1 MCKRKAACRLI
12 YLHITLAVHSS
23 STSDERTFTIL
34 CTVNTVPH
42 TLKLVTVEL
51 ICRQVLFT
59 CICAELRVD
68 CLGEADK
75 VFSQKTM
82 KLLYSITNKDIAN
95 TVMQLGRGCCIYLLL
110 YRNLQDIPVCVFTV
124 YSVVCFLYF
133 SLLVIF
139 IYCRITLQLC
149 NDSNFCLKCIGEFYC
164 ICTTL
169 FMLHTATDI
178 NLQDVSCFPKG
189 GFCNSVWN

>member
-1 MCKRKAACRLI
+1 MHGMSIRKAACRLI

-68 CLGEADK
+68 CLGEAYK

-82 KLLYSITNKDIAN
+82 TLLYSITNKDIAN
-95 TVMQLGRGCCIYLLL
+95 TVMQLGRGCCIYLFNAVQKLTGYSSISLQYIFSSIYVFLL
-110 YRNLQDIPVCVFTV
+110 YIQLFVFCT
-124 YSVVCFLYF
+124 FLF
-133 SLLVIF
+133 
-139 IYCRITLQLC
+139 
-149 NDSNFCLKCIGEFYC
+149 
-164 ICTTL
+164 
-169 FMLHTATDI
+169 
-178 NLQDVSCFPKG
+178 
-189 GFCNSVWN
+189 

>member
-1 MCKRKAACRLI
+1 MHGMSIRKAACWLI

-68 CLGEADK
+68 CLGEAGK

-82 KLLYSITNKDIAN
+82 KLLYSITNKDITN
-95 TVMQLGRGCCIYLLL
+95 TVMQLGRGCCIYLFIAVQKLTG
-110 YRNLQDIPVCVFTV
+110 YSSVC
-124 YSVVCFLYF
+124 
-133 SLLVIF
+133 
-139 IYCRITLQLC
+139 
-149 NDSNFCLKCIGEFYC
+149 FYC
-164 ICTTL
+164 IFSCL
-169 FMLHTATDI
+169 FFVLFSSSDFH
-178 NLQDVSCFPKG
+178 LL
-189 GFCNSVWN
+189 

>member
-1 MCKRKAACRLI
+1 MSIRKAACRLI

-34 CTVNTVPH
+34 CTVPNTI
-42 TLKLVTVEL
+42 KFVTVEL

-82 KLLYSITNKDIAN
+82 KLLYSITNKDITN
-95 TVMQLGRGCCIYLLL
+95 TVMQLGRGCCIYLFIAAETDRIFQCVFLL
-110 YRNLQDIPVCVFTV
+110 YIQLFVFCT
-124 YSVVCFLYF
+124 FLF
-133 SLLVIF
+133 
-139 IYCRITLQLC
+139 
-149 NDSNFCLKCIGEFYC
+149 
-164 ICTTL
+164 
-169 FMLHTATDI
+169 
-178 NLQDVSCFPKG
+178 
-189 GFCNSVWN
+189 

>member
-1 MCKRKAACRLI
+1 MSGAGVVHYQL
-12 YLHITLAVHSS
+12 LHRPRSVPTALGPAPLVTS

-75 VFSQKTM
+75 VFFQKTM
-82 KLLYSITNKDIAN
+82 TLLYI
-95 TVMQLGRGCCIYLLL
+95 V
-110 YRNLQDIPVCVFTV
+110 
-124 YSVVCFLYF
+124 
-133 SLLVIF
+133 
-139 IYCRITLQLC
+139 
-149 NDSNFCLKCIGEFYC
+149 
-164 ICTTL
+164 
-169 FMLHTATDI
+169 
-178 NLQDVSCFPKG
+178 
-189 GFCNSVWN
+189 

>member
-1 MCKRKAACRLI
+1 MHGMCIRKAACRLI

-23 STSDERTFTIL
+23 SNSDERTFTIH
-34 CTVNTVPH
+34 TVPH

-51 ICRQVLFT
+51 ICRQVRFT
-59 CICAELRVD
+59 CICAELRFD

-95 TVMQLGRGCCIYLLL
+95 TVMQLGRGCCIYLFIAVQKL
-110 YRNLQDIPVCVFTV
+110 TV
-124 YSVVCFLYF
+124 YSSVCFYCIF
-133 SLLVIF
+133 SCLFFVLFSSSDFHLL
-139 IYCRITLQLC
+139 RITLQLC
-149 NDSNFCLKCIGEFYC
+149 NDSIFFLKFIGEFYS

-178 NLQDVSCFPKG
+178 KLQDVSCFSKG
-189 GFCNSVWN
+189 GFCNSV

>member
-1 MCKRKAACRLI
+1 MSIRKAAYRLI

-82 KLLYSITNKDIAN
+82 TFLYSITNKDITN
-95 TVMQLGRGCCIYLLL
+95 TVMQLGRGCCIYLF
-110 YRNLQDIPVCVFTV
+110 IEKSVC
-124 YSVVCFLYF
+124 
-133 SLLVIF
+133 I
-139 IYCRITLQLC
+139 
-149 NDSNFCLKCIGEFYC
+149 
-164 ICTTL
+164 
-169 FMLHTATDI
+169 
-178 NLQDVSCFPKG
+178 
-189 GFCNSVWN
+189 

>member
-1 MCKRKAACRLI
+1 MHGMCIRKAACRLI

-51 ICRQVLFT
+51 ICRQVSFT

-95 TVMQLGRGCCIYLLL
+95 TVMQLGRGCCIYLFIAVQKLTG
-110 YRNLQDIPVCVFTV
+110 YSRVCFTV

-149 NDSNFCLKCIGEFYC
+149 NDSNFFLTHKNP
-164 ICTTL
+164 
-169 FMLHTATDI
+169 D
-178 NLQDVSCFPKG
+178 QFPLIVKLWG
-189 GFCNSVWN
+189 I

>member
-12 YLHITLAVHSS
+12 YLHITLAVRSS

-42 TLKLVTVEL
+42 IVTVEL

-95 TVMQLGRGCCIYLLL
+95 TVMQLGRGCCIYL
-110 YRNLQDIPVCVFTV
+110 
-124 YSVVCFLYF
+124 
-133 SLLVIF
+133 F
-139 IYCRITLQLC
+139 IYCYTETDRIFQCVFLLYIQLFV
-149 NDSNFCLKCIGEFYC
+149 FCTI
-164 ICTTL
+164 L
-169 FMLHTATDI
+169 F
-178 NLQDVSCFPKG
+178 
-189 GFCNSVWN
+189 

>member
-1 MCKRKAACRLI
+1 
-12 YLHITLAVHSS
+12 
-23 STSDERTFTIL
+23 
-34 CTVNTVPH
+34 
-42 TLKLVTVEL
+42 
-51 ICRQVLFT
+51 
-59 CICAELRVD
+59 
-68 CLGEADK
+68 
-75 VFSQKTM
+75 M

-95 TVMQLGRGCCIYLLL
+95 TVMQLGRGCCIYLFIAVQKLTG
-110 YRNLQDIPVCVFTV
+110 YSSVCF
-124 YSVVCFLYF
+124 YCIFSLFLYF

-139 IYCRITLQLC
+139 IYCMITLQLC

-169 FMLHTATDI
+169 FMLHTVTDM